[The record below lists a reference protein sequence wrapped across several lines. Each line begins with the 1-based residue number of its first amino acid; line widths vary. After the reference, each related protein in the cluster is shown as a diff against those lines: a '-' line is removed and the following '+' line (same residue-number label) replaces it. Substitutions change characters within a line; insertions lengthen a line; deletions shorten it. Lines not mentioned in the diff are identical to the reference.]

1 MELIRIDNLFKTYF
15 LGEVDVPVLK
25 GVSLSI
31 QKGEMVALMG
41 VSGSGKSTLMNILG
55 LLDRPT
61 SGNYWLNG
69 QEVSRLSADRRA
81 TVRNRNIGFVFQSF
95 NLLAR
100 SSAIEQVR
108 MPLVYAAKPWSNR
121 EERRRA
127 ISLLERVGLG
137 QRLDHEPSQLSG
149 GQQQRVAISRAMVNH
164 PPILL
169 ADEPTGNLDS
179 RTSEEILEMFQ
190 RLNKE
195 EGLSVI
201 LVTHDL
207 NVARHADRIIYIRDG
222 LIDDDALA
230 RLIDSESAGRNGSHS
245 SNGHGSGNGHSHG
258 NGNSNGNGNGHGNGS
273 RHLAEAVTIAA
284 AVEVDLENGGEASD
298 VADANC
304 GTAAV
309 AIPTA
314 ARAVSPAAFIAEPL
328 TTVMAPVVRQEKPLA
343 RRAAVRLMPRT
354 LTTALHAIHR
364 NTFRSLLMT
373 LGIVMGIAAVI
384 AMMEIGQGSATA
396 IQRTISSMGANR
408 LLVVPGSVNNGGVH
422 QGSGSVVTLTP
433 TDCDAIMRECPA
445 VIGVAPFVR
454 ARTQVVNGNRNWVPG
469 YIGGTTPQYMQ
480 IRNWT
485 EMSDGTG
492 FTDRDVA
499 NAAAVCLLG
508 QTVATNLFGDD
519 SPVGKDVRIQG
530 VAFRVVG
537 VLSPKGANMFGN
549 DQDDLVLAPWTT
561 IKYRV
566 SSVGA
571 QVANQ
576 SAMGTAASGNNDAST
591 TVSNTASEAYPN
603 MGPNP
608 LLYPSVAVNET
619 ADTPQ
624 PVRFTNV
631 DQIMVQAE
639 SAAAIPDAMDQITEL
654 LHDRHHISAD
664 ESDDF
669 LVRDLT
675 EMTTAMSRQS
685 KSMRI
690 LLLSVAMISL
700 MVGGVGIMNIM
711 LVSVTERTREIGLRM
726 AVGARPKDILR
737 QFIAEAVI
745 LCMFGGAV
753 GILAGR
759 GASLLVREFLNWPTE
774 ISLPAI
780 FAAVVVSVTVGLV
793 FGYYPAWKASR
804 LDPIEAL
811 RYE

>member
-1 MELIRIDNLFKTYF
+1 MELIRIENLFKTYF

-25 GVSLSI
+25 GVSLTI
-31 QKGEMVALMG
+31 QQGEMVALMG

-61 SGNYWLNG
+61 SGSYWLNG

-95 NLLAR
+95 NLLPR

-127 ISLLERVGLG
+127 VSLLERVGLG

-149 GQQQRVAISRAMVNH
+149 GQQQRVAISRALVNH

-179 RTSEEILEMFQ
+179 RTSEEILRMFQ
-190 RLNKE
+190 RLNQE
-195 EGLSVI
+195 EGISVI

-207 NVARHADRIIYIRDG
+207 NVARHANRIVYIRDG
-222 LIDDDALA
+222 LIDNDALA
-230 RLIDSESAGRNGSHS
+230 QLVACDSAARNGSHAPNGHGS
-245 SNGHGSGNGHSHG
+245 DNGRAHSNGHGS
-258 NGNSNGNGNGHGNGS
+258 
-273 RHLAEAVTIAA
+273 AVAFAA
-284 AVEVDLENGGEASD
+284 AGDADLELSDGEANIGE
-298 VADANC
+298 AERI
-304 GTAAV
+304 TAGM
-309 AIPTA
+309 AIPTT
-314 ARAVSPAAFIAEPL
+314 ARSTSPAAIVAEPL
-328 TTVMAPVVRQEKPLA
+328 TTVEPQVRQSNSVA

-354 LTTALHAIHR
+354 LTTALHAIRR
-364 NTFRSLLMT
+364 NTFRSILTT

-384 AMMEIGQGSATA
+384 AMMEIGQGSSTA
-396 IQRTISSMGANR
+396 IQRSIASMGANR
-408 LLVVPGSVNNGGVH
+408 LVVIPGSINNGGVH
-422 QGSGSVVTLTP
+422 QGNGSVITLTP
-433 TDCDAIMRECPA
+433 ADCDAIVRECPA
-445 VIGVAPFVR
+445 VIGVAPFVH

-469 YIGGTTPQYMQ
+469 YVGGTTPQYLQ

-485 EMSDGTG
+485 EMSEGSM

-499 NAAAVCLLG
+499 NGAAVCILG
-508 QTVATNLFGDD
+508 QTVATNLFGEE

-530 VAFRVVG
+530 VAFRVLG
-537 VLSPKGANMFGN
+537 ILSPKGANMYGN
-549 DQDDLVLAPWTT
+549 DQDDLLLAPWTT

-576 SAMGTAASGNNDAST
+576 SATAASSSGNNDAST
-591 TVSNTASEAYPN
+591 TVSNTASTAYPN
-603 MGPNP
+603 MGPSP
-608 LLYPSVAVNET
+608 FLYPSVAVNET

-624 PVRFTNV
+624 PVRFANV

-639 SAAAIPDAMDQITEL
+639 SAAEIPDAMDQIAAL
-654 LHDRHHISAD
+654 LRDRHHISAD

-669 LVRDLT
+669 HVRDLT
-675 EMTTAMSRQS
+675 EMTSAMARQS
-685 KSMRI
+685 KLMGA

-745 LCMFGGAV
+745 LCLFGGAV
-753 GILAGR
+753 GILLGR

-780 FAAVVVSVTVGLV
+780 LAAVLVSVTVGLV